1 MISSI
6 SNDVRSVFQPIFH
19 LFGWLL
25 AFFYGLIPNYAIA
38 IALLTIVIMGVLTPF
53 TIKSTKSMM
62 AMQKLQPEIKKLQ
75 VKYKGPENRQML
87 NEELMRLYKEE
98 GANPIGGCLPVLLQ
112 APFLFMLYSVIKGLA
127 NKVMVKGALV
137 SLPRYIPATSKMYKS
152 LVASGGQI
160 KAFGMDLNLKL
171 FSIHSSWL
179 AQIPFAIFVLA
190 AVGLQYF
197 QMAQLNNRNR
207 KTGTAMPAQQQA
219 MQRFLP
225 LIFAFF
231 YMAIPAAVVLYMI
244 VSTAIRILTQDLMF
258 RAGVTNPNKGV
269 EKKLPAAEDATTEAP
284 PLSIEA
290 PPLAIEAP
298 KAPTPKP
305 KAPQSQPAKRPAPK
319 PPTFKPQPQS
329 RSKAKR
335 KRKAR

>member
-1 MISSI
+1 MIGSLSH
-6 SNDVRSVFQPIFH
+6 SVGSVFQPIFH
-19 LFGWLL
+19 AFGWLL

-38 IALLTIVIMGVLTPF
+38 IVLLTIVIMGLLTPF
-53 TIKSTKSMM
+53 TIKSTKSMA
-62 AMQKLQPEIKKLQ
+62 AMSRLQPEIKKLQ
-75 VKYKGPENRQML
+75 VKYKGPENRAIL

-98 GANPIGGCLPVLLQ
+98 NANPIGGCLPVLLQ

-127 NKVMVKGALV
+127 NKVTGPHGVVKSV
-137 SLPRYIPATSKMYKS
+137 PRYIPHDSKMYHD
-152 LVASGGQI
+152 LVNSGGQI

-197 QMAQLNNRNR
+197 QMAQINNRNV
-207 KTGTAMPAQQQA
+207 KLGTKMPAQQQA

-225 LIFAFF
+225 LLFAFF

-244 VSTAIRILTQDLMF
+244 ISTTIRIITQGLMY
-258 RAGVTNPNKGV
+258 RAGLMDPHRGV
-269 EKKLPAAEDATTEAP
+269 EKKSSAVTDNALEAGPA
-284 PLSIEA
+284 
-290 PPLAIEAP
+290 AIEAP
-298 KAPTPKP
+298 KPAPVKS
-305 KAPQSQPAKRPAPK
+305 KSSQSQPTKRPAPK
-319 PPTFKPQPQS
+319 PSTFKPQPQS

>member
-1 MISSI
+1 VIASLSH
-6 SNDVRSVFQPIFH
+6 SVGSVFQPIFH
-19 LFGWLL
+19 AFGWLL

-38 IALLTIVIMGVLTPF
+38 IVLLTIVIMGALTPF
-53 TIKSTKSMM
+53 TIKSTKSMA
-62 AMQKLQPEIKKLQ
+62 AMQRLQPEIKKLQ
-75 VKYKGPENRQML
+75 VKYKGAENRALL
-87 NEELMRLYKEE
+87 NEELMRLYKDE

-127 NKVMVKGALV
+127 NKVMVHGKLV
-137 SLPRYIPATSKMYKS
+137 SLPRYIPVHSKMYHT
-152 LVASGGQI
+152 LVHSGGQI

-171 FSIHSSWL
+171 FSIHSSFL
-179 AQIPFAIFVLA
+179 AQIPFALFVLA

-197 QMAQLNNRNR
+197 QMAQINNRNV
-207 KTGTAMPAQQQA
+207 KMGTKMPAQQLA

-244 VSTAIRILTQDLMF
+244 ISTGIRIITQVLMY
-258 RAGVTNPNKGV
+258 RAGLMDPHRGV
-269 EKKLPAAEDATTEAP
+269 EKKIHSGSDNE
-284 PLSIEA
+284 IEVVER
-290 PPLAIEAP
+290 PAIEAP
-298 KAPTPKP
+298 KPTPAKA
-305 KAPQSQPAKRPAPK
+305 KAPQSQPTKRPAPK
-319 PPTFKPQPQS
+319 PSAYKPQPQS

>member
-1 MISSI
+1 MIGSLSHSVGSI
-6 SNDVRSVFQPIFH
+6 FQPIFRA
-19 LFGWLL
+19 FGWLL

-38 IALLTIVIMGVLTPF
+38 IVLLTIVIMGLLTPF
-53 TIKSTKSMM
+53 TIKSTKSMA
-62 AMQKLQPEIKKLQ
+62 AMQRLQPEIKKLQ
-75 VKYKGPENRQML
+75 VKYKGPENRALL

-98 GANPIGGCLPVLLQ
+98 GANPVGGCLPVLLQ

-127 NKVMVKGALV
+127 NKVMKHGHLI
-137 SLPRYIPATSKMYKS
+137 SQPRYIPTGSKMYHT
-152 LVASGGQI
+152 LVNSGGQI

-179 AQIPFAIFVLA
+179 AQIPFALFVLA

-197 QMAQLNNRNR
+197 QMAQINNRNT
-207 KTGTAMPAQQQA
+207 KMGTKMPAQQLA

-225 LIFAFF
+225 LLFAFF

-244 VSTAIRILTQDLMF
+244 ISTAIRIITQMLMY
-258 RAGVTNPNKGV
+258 RAGLMDPHRGV
-269 EKKLPAAEDATTEAP
+269 EKKPIASSDQA
-284 PLSIEA
+284 IESGT
-290 PPLAIEAP
+290 PAIEAP
-298 KAPTPKP
+298 KPAPT
-305 KAPQSQPAKRPAPK
+305 KAKSPQSQPTKRPASK
-319 PPTFKPQPQS
+319 PSTYQPQPQS